1 MDKEEEG
8 GREVGARKEGRDGTG
23 EERSEV
29 GGERRE
35 RVCVWCACMMCVW
48 VCGCVCVCVY
58 VCVCVCM
65 CMRILQTIHTLS
77 SKFSVVPLF
86 GSGATV

>member
-8 GREVGARKEGRDGTG
+8 RREDGARKEGRDGTG
-23 EERSEV
+23 EKRSEV

-35 RVCVWCACMMCVW
+35 RVCVCV
-48 VCGCVCVCVY
+48 
-58 VCVCVCM
+58 

-77 SKFSVVPLF
+77 SKFNVVPLL
-86 GSGATV
+86 GSGARV